1 MTSQHGVRAQQGQ
14 RSGELTIGGVPFTPE
29 EDVGVYGR
37 SVTFAPDSPMLPA
50 PFR

>member
-1 MTSQHGVRAQQGQ
+1 M
-14 RSGELTIGGVPFTPE
+14 PFTPE

-37 SVTFAPDSPMLPA
+37 SVTFAPESPMLPA